1 MTTMPSKM
9 EWTDEQED
17 KLGKGQL
24 TISAMCTNIQ
34 HHVSCPTIQHQHLPH
49 WLWNCKTGSQL
60 PMHAFTTSAG
70 LKKITIHI
78 QFSNFLSNL
87 SSAIVSQS
95 AIQFALCHEWKCQC
109 DKTMWI
115 WFYTAAWLAV
125 CNASVNQIPKQ
136 HSHHEQLDSAINYPN
151 SATVKRE
158 IITNRYRTAT
168 WVQENPDPIIPSLLG
183 LFGLSPACGD
193 H

>member
-1 MTTMPSKM
+1 MPSKM

-87 SSAIVSQS
+87 SSAIVSASQ
-95 AIQFALCHEWKCQC
+95 QFNLHCAMSENANATRQC
-109 DKTMWI
+109 EFGFT
-115 WFYTAAWLAV
+115 
-125 CNASVNQIPKQ
+125 QQ
-136 HSHHEQLDSAINYPN
+136 
-151 SATVKRE
+151 
-158 IITNRYRTAT
+158 
-168 WVQENPDPIIPSLLG
+168 PD
-183 LFGLSPACGD
+183 
-193 H
+193 